1 MINHM
6 SKHLWAMTNKN
17 HASQVHVTCFTYTY
31 YLQPTKIRLNFV
43 GRLTLVDARGS
54 ARTSEGKTIKASRP
68 NKCHSDCVRFNMPQL
83 NFHKGQVSCDNVQTN
98 AI

>member
-43 GRLTLVDARGS
+43 GRLT
-54 ARTSEGKTIKASRP
+54 
-68 NKCHSDCVRFNMPQL
+68 FNI
-83 NFHKGQVSCDNVQTN
+83 GWR
-98 AI
+98 